1 MGFTY
6 YYVLLKSTMPKKCIN
21 SLKFNYSNMDIF
33 GNHYVFNV
41 KFEYDWNN
49 EDYPKYYK

>member
-1 MGFTY
+1 
-6 YYVLLKSTMPKKCIN
+6 
-21 SLKFNYSNMDIF
+21 MDIF

-49 EDYPKYYK
+49 EDYPKYYKWMTVIERENHGK